1 MPKNCTRLFPV
12 QILAIA
18 KNSIDN
24 QQVITGDP
32 SPGFHKTVAKML
44 QKLFLTASE
53 HLAEYLSRN
62 RDRWPHWFIIAVIL
76 SAAIVVSGM
85 WMAIENPAA
94 GEIFS
99 NLAMSTMLLF
109 ASAMAT
115 LAGLRIAYGFYQ
127 ATTEITADMPP
138 ALTLTEKIFLV
149 FGLRIDFGMTQKALS
164 AWTAP
169 DMGGDALVCSL
180 PGESKAD
187 FTARFEAEV
196 EKAGPGRWVVVIQKG
211 VPVGMIYGAP
221 DGAVDFQRDEPP
233 FQVEDAYQKSGWR
246 IVPPGFRFVDETEA
260 EYREYLRKFA
270 VNFREWSPRKKIS
283 GEPSRASFVFREIL
297 KASANISAAILFC
310 IPVFGQKLEQ
320 VKACPLGN
328 NPAPAGE
335 VVYQFERAELYRNAD
350 GKKTYCRLLES
361 VPGYR
366 DGGGGALIAITA
378 SGKVVYKA
386 NQTGEVV
393 TRATAM
399 RPRSETIDPETVPGF
414 QIPDSTESA
423 EITERIRRDAYRL
436 SYEAQRSGKPWW
448 DLLNDLF
455 LLSYPFFVVAG
466 GLAYLWAYV
475 SAKQNMYT
483 MYRSAM
489 RVLTWVL
496 LLVASVVLANLFIFA
511 FSLGLHP
518 VMLTGVAMAE
528 IGAVVYV
535 VHKIDPDFRPS
546 AGNDQFQ
553 NRGSRGGDFP
563 RITG

>member
-1 MPKNCTRLFPV
+1 
-12 QILAIA
+12 
-18 KNSIDN
+18 
-24 QQVITGDP
+24 
-32 SPGFHKTVAKML
+32 ML
-44 QKLFLTASE
+44 QKTINTASE

-62 RDRWPHWFIIAVIL
+62 RDRWPHWFVIAGL
-76 SAAIVVSGM
+76 ASAAFAVGVI
-85 WMAIENPAA
+85 WLTITHPNA
-94 GEIFS
+94 GEIVQ
-99 NLAMSTMLLF
+99 NLLISIGLFINICLAALCCLLVVAAF
-109 ASAMAT
+109 AWNFGKGIHIEVDT
-115 LAGLRIAYGFYQ
+115 AGLRSL
-127 ATTEITADMPP
+127 P
-138 ALTLTEKIFLV
+138 ANAQT
-149 FGLRIDFGMTQKALS
+149 
-164 AWTAP
+164 WTAP
-169 DMGGDALVCSL
+169 DMGGDVLVCSL

-233 FQVEDAYQKSGWR
+233 FQSEDAYQKSGWR
-246 IVPPGFRFVDETEA
+246 IVPPGFRFIDETEA

-270 VNFREWSPRKKIS
+270 LNFREWSPRKKIS

-297 KASANISAAILFC
+297 KASANISAVLLLCLPA
-310 IPVFGQKLEQ
+310 FGQKLEKVQ
-320 VKACPLGN
+320 ASPLCN
-328 NPAPAGE
+328 EAAPAGE
-335 VVYQFERAELYRNAD
+335 VVYQFERSELYRNAD

-423 EITERIRRDAYRL
+423 EITERIRQDAYRL

-455 LLSYPFFVVAG
+455 ILSYPFFVVAG

-511 FSLGLHP
+511 FGLGLHP

-528 IGAVVYV
+528 IGLVVYV

-553 NRGSRGGDFP
+553 RRGGSGGDFP